1 MQRRA
6 FLTALPALAF
16 SRPALARPVKRDT
29 FIEAACEQ
37 TQHAV
42 TYDSAYTRI
51 AYPMGDVAA
60 NKGVCSDVAIRAY
73 RAIGIDLQQKVH
85 EDMAA
90 HFALYPKNWGLKR
103 PDSNID
109 HRRVPNL
116 EVFFKRFGI
125 SLPTTRQASDYAPG
139 DLVTY
144 RLMGNLPH
152 IAIVSD
158 QYALLDRSRPLIIH
172 NIGWGPK
179 QEDSLFIMGAEISGH
194 FRYGL

>member
-6 FLTALPALAF
+6 FLTALPAMAF
-16 SRPALARPVKRDT
+16 SQPALARPVKRDT
-29 FIEAACEQ
+29 FIEAAREQ

-116 EVFFKRFGI
+116 EVFFKRFGT
-125 SLPTTRQASDYAPG
+125 SLPTTRHASDYAPG

-158 QYALLDRSRPLIIH
+158 QYALLDRSRPLIIQ